1 MVKIGGQSHVM
12 ENAAHQALQVVGLTA
27 DAISRPT
34 QGTLRCRAGLGKMM
48 AIGRHHTGPAEFVLV
63 KRFEDFA
70 RRSFVRDDNGV
81 PAGTKCRFD
90 RR

>member
-1 MVKIGGQSHVM
+1 M
-12 ENAAHQALQVVGLTA
+12 ENTAHQTLQVVGLAA
-27 DAISRPT
+27 DAVSGPA
-34 QGTLRCRAGLGKMM
+34 QGTLRCRAGFGKMM